1 MKQKFDFH
9 KVISI
14 LRTSDIISKV
24 EIKDVDEIKGRGVYK
39 IRSNLIPSKYKL
51 EMRFIQ
57 TEEEILYSY
66 QFFTDRPIMRW
77 DNAPHYPKIKTYPHH
92 FHMKDGNIIESELK
106 GNVIEDLQEVLSAI
120 KNVLKEHHFS
130 VS

>member
-1 MKQKFDFH
+1 LKQKFDFH

-24 EIKDVDEIKGRGVYK
+24 EIKDVDEIKGRGV
-39 IRSNLIPSKYKL
+39 YKL

>member
-1 MKQKFDFH
+1 LKQKFDFH

-57 TEEEILYSY
+57 IEEEILYSY
-66 QFFTDRPIMRW
+66 QLFTDKAIMRW
-77 DNAPHYPKIKTYPHH
+77 DNAPHYPKIETYPHH
-92 FHMKDGNIIESELK
+92 FHTKDGNIIESELK
-106 GNVIEDLQEVLSAI
+106 GNVVEDLQEVLSAI

>member
-24 EIKDVDEIKGRGVYK
+24 EIKDVDEIKGRGIYK

-51 EMRFIQ
+51 EMRF
-57 TEEEILYSY
+57 
-66 QFFTDRPIMRW
+66 
-77 DNAPHYPKIKTYPHH
+77 
-92 FHMKDGNIIESELK
+92 K
-106 GNVIEDLQEVLSAI
+106 GGQGD
-120 KNVLKEHHFS
+120 VLK
-130 VS
+130 